1 MMQNKKVI
9 GITGGSG
16 TGKSHISD
24 LLRKAG
30 FTAIDAD
37 KVAHNCLNISE
48 CVSEIRAEFGE
59 DVIKSGAV
67 DRKKLGK
74 IVFSEPEKLEK
85 LNKITHKYIL
95 AEICREIENAEGN
108 TVFVDGAVLIE
119 SGMDCDFMIG
129 VIADKK
135 IRKDRIISR
144 DKISEIEAER
154 RISAQQP
161 DDFYRK
167 NCDLVIENNG
177 GNIDISEIIKRI
189 LE

>member
-16 TGKSHISD
+16 SGKSYISA
-24 LLRKAG
+24 LLREKG
-30 FTAIDAD
+30 FAVIDAD
-37 KVAHNCLNISE
+37 EVAHNCLGIRNCISE
-48 CVSEIRAEFGE
+48 IAEEFG
-59 DVIKSGAV
+59 KSVLKNGAV
-67 DRKKLGK
+67 NRKKLGE

-95 AEICREIENAEGN
+95 AEIRREAEKAEGN

-135 IRKDRIISR
+135 IRKERIISR
-144 DKISEIEAER
+144 DNITETEAVR
-154 RISAQQP
+154 RISAQQN
-161 DDFYRK
+161 DDFYRE
-167 NCDLVIENNG
+167 NCDLIIENSG
-177 GNIDISEIIKRI
+177 GKPDISEIIKRI
-189 LE
+189 L